1 MRESSIS
8 TDAVNLDTS
17 APTATPTTQ
26 PHPADPPRL
35 QAALAYLRNGW
46 CPVWLCPH
54 DHSGRLPDSH
64 RRECTRPGKRPVGPW
79 KHLQTTLPTED
90 ELRAE
95 FWENPNYNVGVVLG
109 EVSHLASVDV
119 DNAEGEAQL
128 LRLAGGAVPETL
140 RFETS
145 PGKYHLLYRLPAGF
159 KSRTTTFATGG
170 SPLHI
175 QGKGSL
181 SVMPG
186 STHPTGALYHWTR
199 GSDNALSLLADA
211 QPWLLAAL
219 APQPQRVRRK
229 AGKDDQGGPRDRARA
244 YVIDR
249 ARRCLK
255 TTLPSISGNRG
266 HDRCFQAACMLVH
279 GFGLDRGEA
288 LLLLLTEFNERCD
301 EKWTTKE
308 LEHKVDDAIAKGSFK
323 DMLAAAPPAPA
334 APGARPGAAP
344 AAPPEASTI
353 GRNGRNGAVTPG
365 IAPAT
370 AVTGMPAAIAGTA
383 APAAAAPA
391 APDRAQPKAPRH
403 NQNYCEL
410 GRDEDETARP
420 SAPDVPAAPALAA
433 AAPAA
438 PGRAPHR
445 SPRVALVVDRD
456 DHEPGVTAPATP
468 PPSASVP
475 MSSIEAEEIKWLWQ
489 GWIPEARVVVL
500 EARKGTGKSTLCA
513 ALAAAV
519 TAGVRLP
526 GRRDKRIGD
535 VLWVTAEEDPASEI
549 RPRLEA
555 AGADL
560 DRVHM
565 HGWNT
570 EEQCVRPLVLPR
582 DLLSLR
588 AEIIR
593 TKAKLVILDP
603 FSGFLDRSSDESNQ
617 QDMRAVLQPLWT
629 LAKQTGATILLVRHL
644 RKGTSGVALDQGIGS
659 VAIGAVSRAQLRLDK
674 IPGSK
679 HKRALS
685 RVAGNNGRDPDT
697 LTFEI
702 VGEGKSH
709 RAEWC
714 GTVPLDAEE
723 LAADQG
729 DAGERSQLAEARRF
743 LRAELASGPVAAK
756 EIKAKGEASM
766 LSVRTLW
773 RAAAELGIKTRPR
786 TVDGVKRSEWSLP
799 AEDEA
804 GKK

>member
-1 MRESSIS
+1 MSKS
-8 TDAVNLDTS
+8 TTPVDAVNLSTS
-17 APTATPTTQ
+17 APTATPATQ
-26 PHPADPPRL
+26 PHPAEPACL
-35 QAALAYLRNGW
+35 TAALAYLRNGW

-90 ELRAE
+90 EVRAE
-95 FWENPNYNVGVVLG
+95 FWENPHYNLGVVLG

-128 LRLAGGAVPETL
+128 LRLAGGAVPDTL

-186 STHPTGALYHWTR
+186 SVHYTGALYHWTR
-199 GSDNALSLLADA
+199 GSDNELSLLADA
-211 QPWLLAAL
+211 PPWLLAAL
-219 APQPQRVRRK
+219 APQPQRVRKK

-244 YVIDR
+244 YVLAR
-249 ARRCLK
+249 ARACLK
-255 TTLPSISGNRG
+255 TTYSAVSGNRG

-288 LLLLLTEFNERCD
+288 LLLLLTEYNERGE
-301 EKWTTKE
+301 EKWSMKE

-344 AAPPEASTI
+344 AAPPEASTV

-365 IAPAT
+365 IAAGGT
-370 AVTGMPAAIAGTA
+370 VTGMPAAIAGTA
-383 APAAAAPA
+383 ATAAAAPA
-391 APDRAQPKAPRH
+391 APSGPRP
-403 NQNYCEL
+403 NPPRVNSNYCEL
-410 GRDEDETARP
+410 GHDGVETPRS
-420 SAPDVPAAPALAA
+420 SASGVPAAPDPAA

-438 PGRAPHR
+438 PGRAPRR
-445 SPRVALVVDRD
+445 SPSVALVDDHD
-456 DHEPGVTAPATP
+456 DHEPGRAAPATP
-468 PPSASVP
+468 SPSASVP
-475 MSSIEAEEIKWLWQ
+475 VSSIEVEEIKWLWR
-489 GWIPEARVVVL
+489 GWMPEARLVVL
-500 EARKGTGKSTLCA
+500 EAIKGNGKSTFA
-513 ALAAAV
+513 TAVVAAV
-519 TAGVRLP
+519 TAGLPLP
-526 GRRDKRIGD
+526 GRRDKHTID

-549 RPRLEA
+549 APRLIA
-555 AGADL
+555 AGADVG
-560 DRVHM
+560 RVHM
-565 HGWNT
+565 YGWNT
-570 EEQCVRPLVLPR
+570 EGECKRDLVLPR
-582 DLLSLR
+582 DLLALR

-593 TKAKLVILDP
+593 TNAKLVILDP
-603 FSGFLDRSSDESNQ
+603 FSGFLDRDFNENSQ
-617 QDMRAVLQPLWT
+617 QDMRAVLQPLYH
-629 LAKQTGATILLVRHL
+629 LAKQTGATILLIRHL
-644 RKGTSGVALDQGIGS
+644 RKGKGGGAIDQGIGS
-659 VAIGAVSRAQLRLDK
+659 VAIGATARAVLRLDK
-674 IPGSK
+674 VPGSK
-679 HKRALS
+679 FKRALS

-709 RAEWC
+709 RVEWC
-714 GTVPLDAEE
+714 GTLPLDAEE

-729 DAGERSQLAEARRF
+729 DAGERSQHAAAKRF
-743 LRAELASGPVAAK
+743 LRAELAAGPVPTK
-756 EIKAKGEASM
+756 EIRAKGEASM
-766 LSVRTLW
+766 FSVRTLW
-773 RAAAELGIKTRPR
+773 RAGTEIGVKTRQR
-786 TVDGVKRSEWSLP
+786 TVDGVRRWEWYLP
-799 AEDEA
+799 GAGEAE
-804 GKK
+804 KK